1 MELICSLKCDNYGDF
16 HCTQPNGDPGKDEA
30 MGSYSP
36 LSESAKIADFISKK
50 TGYSKLIYDIAGKE
64 YGGAMEDTVNL
75 RGIPSVTC
83 EVLTPHGTI
92 AGGSVDKS
100 FNMMKALLQYNNLI

>member
-1 MELICSLKCDNYGDF
+1 
-16 HCTQPNGDPGKDEA
+16 
-30 MGSYSP
+30 
-36 LSESAKIADFISKK
+36 
-50 TGYSKLIYDIAGKE
+50 
-64 YGGAMEDTVNL
+64 MEDTVNL